1 MQECTYY
8 SNLEDTMI
16 MRILRLMFV
25 LSTIATV
32 LTATNIAQAQQAIT
46 DGLISYWSFN
56 QNTVV
61 DKTINDVFG
70 TNNGTMDGNVEVV
83 NGKIGDALKF
93 SGGHVDCGSAKDLI
107 EIGDQVTLE
116 MWIKPEKAGWAIIAG
131 ISKSGSNTYVLAWS
145 DQTRVDFNIWN
156 GAVET
161 WPLHSVAQPTLNEW
175 HHVAGVYDGSE
186 AIIYINGEIDSKKD
200 FEGNLKHNG
209 ENFWM
214 GARNVGGLQYNGLI
228 DELRIYNRGLSQDEV
243 KNNLEATGLAVEPSN
258 KLALTWGM
266 IKVSE

>member
-1 MQECTYY
+1 MIIR
-8 SNLEDTMI
+8 I
-16 MRILRLMFV
+16 MRHMFLFLV
-25 LSTIATV
+25 IATV
-32 LTATNIAQAQQAIT
+32 LTTTNDAQAQQAIT

-56 QNTVV
+56 QDTVT
-61 DKTINDVFG
+61 DKTVKDIFG

-93 SGGHVDCGSAKDLI
+93 SGGHVDCGAAKDLI
-107 EIGDQVTLE
+107 EIGDQLTLE

-131 ISKSGSNTYVLAWS
+131 LSKSGSNTYVIAWS

-161 WPLHSVAQPTLNEW
+161 WPFHSVAQPELNKW

-186 AIIYINGEIDSKKD
+186 AIIYINGELDSKKK

-214 GARNVGGLQYNGLI
+214 GARKSDGLVFNGLI
-228 DELRIYNRGLSQDEV
+228 DELRIYNRGLSQNEV
-243 KNNLEATGLAVEPSN
+243 KNNLNATGLAVEPLN
-258 KLALTWGM
+258 KLTLTWGM
-266 IKVSE
+266 IRGSK

>member
-1 MQECTYY
+1 M
-8 SNLEDTMI
+8 EDKMI
-16 MRILRLMFV
+16 IRILRLMFV
-25 LSTIATV
+25 FAVIATV
-32 LTATNIAQAQQAIT
+32 LTTTNIAQAQQAIK

-56 QNTVV
+56 QDTVADNTVK
-61 DKTINDVFG
+61 DIFG

-93 SGGHVDCGSAKDLI
+93 SGGHVDCGSAIDLI
-107 EIGDQVTLE
+107 EIGDQITLE

-131 ISKSGSNTYVLAWS
+131 IAKSGSNTYVIAWS
-145 DQTRVDFNIWN
+145 DQSRVDFNIWN

-161 WPLHSVAQPTLNEW
+161 WPFHSVAQPELNKW
-175 HHVAGVYDGSE
+175 HHVACVYDSSE
-186 AIIYINGEIDSKKD
+186 AIIYINGELDSKKK

-214 GARNVGGLQYNGLI
+214 GARKSDGLQYNGHI

-243 KNNLEATGLAVEPSN
+243 KNNLDAIGLAVEPSN

-266 IKVSE
+266 IKVSK